1 MDSPSL
7 TPPNT
12 VNPSSAPNTVQEED
26 DEINLLELA
35 TALGEEKHLLFGIPT
50 VTTLAAIV
58 YALTVTPIYTAKTVL
73 LPPQQ
78 QQSGAAAM
86 LASMGALAGVAGAA
100 AGVKSPD
107 DMYLAFLKSNTVKD
121 DLIKQLNL
129 TQHYKSKTQD
139 DARKALDGAANIS
152 TDKKSG
158 LMTIAVDDEDP
169 AFAAE
174 LANAHIGALS
184 RFMEKLAV
192 TEAQQRRVY
201 FEQQVKNTQ
210 QALMQAESNFRAYS
224 AKGGLPVTDV
234 LAQVSVTASA
244 TLRGQ
249 IAAKEVELSAMRQFA
264 TDQNPEM
271 QIAASQLAALRSQL
285 SKVEEGG
292 GRSSPITPDGQAAI
306 NALRDVKIQQS
317 MLEVLVKQYEMAR
330 VDEAKEGPLL
340 QQIDIAE
347 PPTQKSKPK
356 RAQIVL
362 LAGVVGLFLGIVF
375 A

>member
-1 MDSPSL
+1 
-7 TPPNT
+7 
-12 VNPSSAPNTVQEED
+12 
-26 DEINLLELA
+26 
-35 TALGEEKHLLFGIPT
+35 
-50 VTTLAAIV
+50 
-58 YALTVTPIYTAKTVL
+58 
-73 LPPQQ
+73 
-78 QQSGAAAM
+78 
-86 LASMGALAGVAGAA
+86 
-100 AGVKSPD
+100 
-107 DMYLAFLKSNTVKD
+107 
-121 DLIKQLNL
+121 
-129 TQHYKSKTQD
+129 
-139 DARKALDGAANIS
+139 
-152 TDKKSG
+152 
-158 LMTIAVDDEDP
+158 
-169 AFAAE
+169 
-174 LANAHIGALS
+174 
-184 RFMEKLAV
+184 
-192 TEAQQRRVY
+192 
-201 FEQQVKNTQ
+201 
-210 QALMQAESNFRAYS
+210 MQAESNFRTYS
-224 AKGGLPVTDV
+224 AKGGLQVSDV
-234 LAQVSVTASA
+234 LAEVSATASATASA

>member
-12 VNPSSAPNTVQEED
+12 INPAANLSSAPNTVQEED

-306 NALRDVKIQQS
+306 NALRDV
-317 MLEVLVKQYEMAR
+317 R
-330 VDEAKEGPLL
+330 
-340 QQIDIAE
+340 
-347 PPTQKSKPK
+347 
-356 RAQIVL
+356 
-362 LAGVVGLFLGIVF
+362 
-375 A
+375 